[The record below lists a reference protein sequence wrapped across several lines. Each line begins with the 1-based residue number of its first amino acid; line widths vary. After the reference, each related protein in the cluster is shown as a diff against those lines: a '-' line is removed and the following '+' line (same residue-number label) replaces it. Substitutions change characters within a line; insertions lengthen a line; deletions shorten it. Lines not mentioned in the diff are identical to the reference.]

1 MEDDRGILA
10 HRPIRKLFAMTDT
23 VIRLIFPPLF
33 TFFPL
38 YYVLDPPQTT
48 LLRMTESSYEALLET
63 LRPTNVVGY
72 AQIAGGALLAYDY
85 LLTFGMEVN
94 LIWKSQWN
102 FIKWL
107 YLFQRY
113 LPFYDVFYVSFQRR
127 LAPHLSARACE
138 ILNYQLG
145 ASFMVGYIASE
156 TLCSLRIWA
165 LWNNDKRFY
174 IIFPA
179 GVACIWIPGIY
190 AMYLN
195 VTEGKCFLGCLPLPS
210 KSYVVWVWVSLL
222 VYDAI
227 SLVFV
232 IIPALD
238 HCMLFTISLNIPMK
252 AKPPPSVRGG
262 VTSQSRL
269 TQVVYRDG
277 VTYYFIIFV
286 FSLLNIIFSVRMKSE
301 SRTALATISRT
312 IHCIFASRVL
322 LNMRMTV
329 RGQDVTLNDISSH
342 SRNDIR
348 FAAPAEVAR
357 STAQETNIHLQTL
370 ILTTTH
376 SSIGQ

>member
-1 MEDDRGILA
+1 MI
-10 HRPIRKLFAMTDT
+10 
-23 VIRLIFPPLF
+23 
-33 TFFPL
+33 
-38 YYVLDPPQTT
+38 
-48 LLRMTESSYEALLET
+48 ESSYEALLET

-195 VTEGKCFLGCLPLPS
+195 VTEGKFSDVLPFEGFLGCLPLPS

-238 HCMLFTISLNIPMK
+238 HF
-252 AKPPPSVRGG
+252 RGG

-348 FAAPAEVAR
+348 FAAPAGVAR